1 NVGQAIINADD
12 EVGQRWLGKLPDA
25 VAVTMQDN
33 LQPGC
38 HGRWLKTTAV
48 DYHDNGATVR
58 FSSSW
63 GDGEIESRLMGAFN
77 VSNLLLALATLLSL
91 GYPLEALVETGSRL
105 QPVCGRMEVFN

>member
-1 NVGQAIINADD
+1 MAITRRPNGRCSPPTAWGRAIINADD
-12 EVGQRWLGKLPDA
+12 EVGLRWLSKLPDA
-25 VAVTMQDN
+25 VAVTMQGN
-33 LQPGC
+33 LQPGG

-77 VSNLLLALATLLSL
+77 VSNLLWPWRRCCRWAI
-91 GYPLEALVETGSRL
+91 RW
-105 QPVCGRMEVFN
+105 RRW